1 MLRRKCAPCHFGFGI
16 RVCKAAVYIY
26 PVSHSLS
33 LPLVKESFLHD
44 VAKCHPQSQAQ
55 GTVPVIFWWMLCHPL
70 SISFARATRKYNTIW
85 ECQAFSVSV
94 LWNSSISRAL
104 SITTSFSVLFLAT
117 LCTGVDVEFMM
128 NGDFGCAWLL
138 AASIWELSIWVFVPP
153 HKRNILHFQYFL
165 LVRSFSQIVSAVK
178 INKIKCYIRMMQLH
192 SYLAT

>member
-44 VAKCHPQSQAQ
+44 VAKCHLQSQAQ

-104 SITTSFSVLFLAT
+104 SITTSFSVLFFSNPLHW
-117 LCTGVDVEFMM
+117 CWRGVHDERWLWMCM
-128 NGDFGCAWLL
+128 AAGCQHLG
-138 AASIWELSIWVFVPP
+138 
-153 HKRNILHFQYFL
+153 N
-165 LVRSFSQIVSAVK
+165 
-178 INKIKCYIRMMQLH
+178 
-192 SYLAT
+192 